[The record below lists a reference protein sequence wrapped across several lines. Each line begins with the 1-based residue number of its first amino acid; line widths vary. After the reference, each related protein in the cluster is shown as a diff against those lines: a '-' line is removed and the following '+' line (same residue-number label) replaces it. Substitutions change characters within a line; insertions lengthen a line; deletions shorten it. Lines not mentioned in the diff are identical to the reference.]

1 MIDQSMRVLKH
12 QLLRSF
18 TKGVARF
25 VGPMPITLLALAVG
39 LATAWAAALG
49 ATVAA
54 LALWFL
60 NRIIDGLDG
69 EVARFRGESS
79 DLGGYVDMMGD
90 VVIYAAI
97 PLALAF
103 AHGEPR
109 VTAAI
114 LIMISSFYINVTSW
128 AYLSAL
134 LEKRHAESGSRFTS
148 IAMPSGLIE
157 GTETIV
163 VYALL
168 IAAPGIIVQTALV
181 AAAAGLISAAQ
192 RMIWAV
198 RALKD

>member
-1 MIDQSMRVLKH
+1 MIDKAMRVLKRR
-12 QLLRSF
+12 LLRSV
-18 TKGVARF
+18 TKGVGAF

-49 ATVAA
+49 ATGAA
-54 LALWFL
+54 LVLWFL
-60 NRIIDGLDG
+60 NRVIDGLDG

-79 DLGGYVDMMGD
+79 DLGGYIDMMGD
-90 VVIYAAI
+90 VVVYAAI
-97 PLALAF
+97 PLALAL
-103 AHGEPR
+103 AHAEPQ
-109 VTAAI
+109 VTAVL
-114 LIMISSFYINVTSW
+114 LIMIASFYINVTSW

-134 LEKRHAESGSRFTS
+134 LEKRHAQSSSRFTS

-157 GTETIV
+157 GTETIL

-198 RALKD
+198 RTLKD